1 MRSWSKGV
9 LYAAVGLLGLGGLL
23 VFLAWNGAAG
33 VGGIRPG
40 IDYTQGQIPF
50 LISGGIGGLVLVV
63 AGLALL
69 VVHTVRRDMIEL
81 VTKLDE
87 VVDAIH
93 ELRNTGVGGAALG
106 AGGTQV
112 VAGRTTYHRADCRL
126 VEGRTD
132 LQLLAPAA
140 AREQGLAACR
150 ICDPQPDRPTSTAP
164 DETTEIDKVEVESAG

>member
-1 MRSWSKGV
+1 MGSWSKGI
-9 LYAAVGLLGLGGLL
+9 LYAAVGMLGLGGLL

-33 VGGIRPG
+33 VGGVRPG

-50 LISGGIGGLVLVV
+50 LISGGIGGMVLVV

-69 VVHTVRRDMIEL
+69 VIHSIRRDVIEL
-81 VTKLDE
+81 GAKLDA

-93 ELRNTGVGGAALG
+93 QLRTSAVAGAVLG
-106 AGGTQV
+106 AGGNQV
-112 VAGRTTYHRADCRL
+112 VAGRTTFHRADCRL

-132 LQLLAPAA
+132 LQLLSPAA

-150 ICDPQPDRPTSTAP
+150 ICDPQPPRGGSDAP
-164 DETTEIDKVEVESAG
+164 DETTEIEKVEVETTR